1 MNQGRLIVIEGA
13 CDGVGKT
20 TQFRL
25 LKENLIK
32 DGEQVITHH
41 FPTYGTKQ
49 GALVEEYL
57 KGSYGTI
64 HNLSP
69 YFINSLY
76 AVDRAVTWHTELASE
91 YQQGKIVLLDRY
103 TTSSIIYQS
112 AEIDN
117 RREKEDFIH
126 YVTDFEYHK
135 NGIASPDETIFL
147 WAPYDLIT
155 EIRNKRTTNEGISK
169 DIHERDDE
177 YMRKVYDSAMYVE
190 DYLSW
195 HKVQCDDGDKMRP
208 IEDIQEEIHQCVKK
222 K

>member
-57 KGSYGTI
+57 RGSYGTI

-91 YQQGKIVLLDRY
+91 YQQGKTVLLDRY
-103 TTSSIIYQS
+103 TTSSIIYQ
-112 AEIDN
+112 
-117 RREKEDFIH
+117 
-126 YVTDFEYHK
+126 
-135 NGIASPDETIFL
+135 
-147 WAPYDLIT
+147 
-155 EIRNKRTTNEGISK
+155 
-169 DIHERDDE
+169 
-177 YMRKVYDSAMYVE
+177 
-190 DYLSW
+190 
-195 HKVQCDDGDKMRP
+195 
-208 IEDIQEEIHQCVKK
+208 
-222 K
+222 